1 MIMYALNRDCC
12 PKRDMILKQDSCKN
26 CKHYAGFSIENG
38 IPCIHCRFYNDL
50 DATKFST

>member
-12 PKRDMILKQDSCKN
+12 PKSDMILKQDSCKN

-38 IPCIHCRFYNDL
+38 IPCIHCRFYDDL
-50 DATKFST
+50 DAIKSST